1 MVARRSLSHL
11 EGRRRLRISVHRL
24 AGCHSARG
32 NPWTGLERKNRQ
44 NERADGQR
52 EAQGDYPQRDS
63 GQHTRQR
70 PTCRF
75 VQQPAFERQ
84 NQVGKTLRGAT
95 RLEKNDET

>member
-1 MVARRSLSHL
+1 MSSSAGNDRRK
-11 EGRRRLRISVHRL
+11 RT
-24 AGCHSARG
+24 RG

-70 PTCRF
+70 PTCGF
-75 VQQPAFERQ
+75 VQQPAFQRQ
-84 NQVGKTLRGAT
+84 NWSPALAATQVGKTLRGAT
-95 RLEKNDET
+95 RLAKIDEPEMLLAG

>member
-1 MVARRSLSHL
+1 M
-11 EGRRRLRISVHRL
+11 
-24 AGCHSARG
+24 
-32 NPWTGLERKNRQ
+32 GLERKNRQ

-75 VQQPAFERQ
+75 VQQPNQAERRY
-84 NQVGKTLRGAT
+84 VALHDSRKLTRPEVLFADERGSQP
-95 RLEKNDET
+95 RRPR